1 METVA
6 SSRRGESLERAVEAI
21 ALVDHHVH
29 GALAGDVSRREFEE
43 MITESDR
50 PVPSWMTFFD
60 SQLGFAVLRHCA
72 PVLGLDPHP
81 EPDTYLARRNRLGA
95 DEVNRR
101 LLTAGGI
108 GHFLVETGH
117 RGDEI
122 LDPARMAAVTGRP
135 ADEIVRLEAVAEA
148 VAAEGVEAAGFA
160 AAFET
165 ALWERSRTARGL
177 KTVVAYRHGFDF
189 EPGPPTPAEV
199 TAAADRWLW
208 RSEEAEKVRVDDPVL
223 LRHLIW
229 KGIERGLPLQFHT
242 GYGDPDVDL
251 RRSDPLLLRGLIELA
266 EPRGV
271 PFVLLHCYPFHRNAG
286 FLAQAYP
293 HVHFDVGL
301 AVNHTGA
308 RSTAVVAESLET
320 APFAKILFSSD
331 AWGPA
336 ELHHLGALL
345 WRRAMTRVL
354 SGFVTDGE
362 WSEAQAVR
370 VATMIGAENAR
381 RVYGLGE
388 AA

>member
-101 LLTAGGI
+101 LLTAGGV

-189 EPGPPTPAEV
+189 EPGPPTLAEV

-229 KGIERGLPLQFHT
+229 KGIERGLPLQFHA

-354 SGFVTDGE
+354 SGFVADGE